1 MSPKVTV
8 ILPIRITEEWQKI
21 MTECCIKTMRATTKV
36 PFELIVVESG
46 SRYFENST
54 WVTPVEKDTFGGDV
68 YMPFD
73 EPLGYAKEF
82 NFAIDEASG
91 DYIVHI
97 GNDIFTRP
105 GWLEALLK
113 CFEIEDCGAAT
124 VASSDL
130 KHMAIDKIMEGV
142 YCPIMMFKKGWHFD
156 EDYKD
161 VFLDTD
167 LIMRIYESGK
177 RMYRNWNVVITHLN
191 QQTFGQQT
199 QQQKDEKFNKA
210 KELFISK
217 HNNSSLLMFRVLT
230 EGWTV

>member
-1 MSPKVTV
+1 
-8 ILPIRITEEWQKI
+8 
-21 MTECCIKTMRATTKV
+21 MRATTKV
-36 PFELIVVESG
+36 PFELIIVESG
-46 SRYFENST
+46 SSYFKYASIDFENSDIHHISFT
-54 WVTPVEKDTFGGDV
+54 K
-68 YMPFD
+68 
-73 EPLGYAKEF
+73 PLGYAKEF
-82 NFAIDEASG
+82 NQAIDEASG

-113 CFEIEDCGAAT
+113 CFEIEDCEAAT
-124 VASSDL
+124 LASSDL
-130 KHMAIDKIMEGV
+130 KHEAMDKIMEGI
-142 YCPIMMFKKGWHFD
+142 YCPLMMFKKGWHFD

-177 RMYRNWNVVITHLN
+177 RMYRNWSVVITHLN

-210 KELFISK
+210 KELFVSK
-217 HNNSSLLMFRVLT
+217 HNNSNLLMYRVLT
-230 EGWTV
+230 EGWSI